1 MKDISLV
8 KGWTLVAASF
18 IVVFAFSTVDHA
30 ISPLVEWLQAFF
42 GVAAENVL
50 WLISSCTA
58 GIVAGLFVGPQFIKS
73 VRVSR
78 AVWISLLMM
87 AGGVWAFVVTP
98 VFAWSLV
105 VRFVFGL
112 GAGIFSTILWW
123 LAYESIDRRFYTPM
137 ITVLTAARP
146 MAVAA
151 GVPLVMYGGKYI
163 SWRWSFAVL
172 GLLTAVFCLAFLWAA
187 PNDAGQ
193 KVPFTPK
200 AVLARYRLAWATP
213 RLKTFFAAMFVNRL
227 CYFGFY
233 SMLGLWFIGHYHLDT
248 LEIARPLMAIG
259 VCETLINFVV
269 PFLLRIGPKK
279 LFYLSV
285 AGNAAAFGAFAWGVL
300 PLWWAIA
307 FIGLF
312 AMTDRVYNMLLL
324 LFIPKVF
331 DASKDRTTIGSLVTL
346 VSWAA
351 LMAVSWL
358 EGAFLQAAGLNVTA
372 ACLLLALVAGTV
384 LYIKVLKRTV
394 FAVPAA

>member
-1 MKDISLV
+1 MKDLNWV
-8 KGWTLVAASF
+8 KGWTLVIASF
-18 IVVFAFSTVDHA
+18 AVVFAFSTVDHA
-30 ISPLVEWLQAFF
+30 ISPLVEWLQVFF
-42 GVAAENVL
+42 GVAAENIL

-78 AVWISLLMM
+78 AVWLSLLMM
-87 AGGVWAFVVTP
+87 AGGVWAFVATP
-98 VFAWSLV
+98 SFALSLA

-112 GAGIFSTILWW
+112 GAGLFSTVLWW

-151 GVPLVMYGGKYI
+151 GVPLVMYGGQYV
-163 SWRWSFAVL
+163 SWRWSFAAL
-172 GLLTAVFCLAFLWAA
+172 GGITALFCLAFLWAA
-187 PNDAGQ
+187 PKDESPKN
-193 KVPFTPK
+193 PFTPK
-200 AVLARYRLAWATP
+200 ALLQRYRLAWNTP
-213 RLKTFFAAMFVNRL
+213 RLKTFFSAMFINRL

-233 SMLGLWFIGHYHLDT
+233 SMLGLWFIGHYHLNT

-259 VCETLINFVV
+259 ICETLINFVV
-269 PFLLRIGPKK
+269 PFLLKVGPKK
-279 LFYLSV
+279 LFYVSV
-285 AGNAAAFGAFAWGVL
+285 LGNAAAFAVFAWGVL
-300 PLWWAIA
+300 PLWWAIV

-331 DASKDRTTIGSLVTL
+331 DSSKDRTTIGSLVTL

-358 EGAFLQAAGLNVTA
+358 EGALLDVVGLDWTA
-372 ACLLLALVAGTV
+372 LFLLLSLAVGSV
-384 LYIKVLKRTV
+384 LYVKVLKRTV
-394 FAVPAA
+394 FAAVPS